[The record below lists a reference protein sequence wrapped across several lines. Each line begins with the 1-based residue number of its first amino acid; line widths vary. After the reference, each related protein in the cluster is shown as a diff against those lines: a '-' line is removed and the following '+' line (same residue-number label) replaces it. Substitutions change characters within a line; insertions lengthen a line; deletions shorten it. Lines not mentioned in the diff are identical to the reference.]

1 MSNFVSED
9 GFWPRQQEIRKK
21 IREFTKKPG
30 FPHKVHLQEVSCV
43 QGKVEV
49 RDFIDKLKDVIDRL
63 AVLSVHQCI
72 QCTFAHYTHSTHS
85 THSTHCTYS
94 THNTHNTHSAH
105 STHSTYSTCC
115 ILHTIRRT
123 VYGTLYV
130 FVALFVQC
138 QASWGQDH
146 GRSCSLELPDFG

>member
-1 MSNFVSED
+1 MNNCPLFVSED

-63 AVLSVHQCI
+63 A
-72 QCTFAHYTHSTHS
+72 A
-85 THSTHCTYS
+85 
-94 THNTHNTHSAH
+94 
-105 STHSTYSTCC
+105 
-115 ILHTIRRT
+115 RRT
-123 VYGTLYV
+123 AWLLLCSQYNNLCYV
-130 FVALFVQC
+130 HYNVHTVHAVHAVHTVHTVHTVHAVHTVHTRYIAYNKKDCVL
-138 QASWGQDH
+138 
-146 GRSCSLELPDFG
+146 L